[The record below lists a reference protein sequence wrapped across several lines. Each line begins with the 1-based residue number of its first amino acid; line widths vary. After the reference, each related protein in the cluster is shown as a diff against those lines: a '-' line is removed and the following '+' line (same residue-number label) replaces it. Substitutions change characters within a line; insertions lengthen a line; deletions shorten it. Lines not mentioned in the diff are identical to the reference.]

1 MILIKNIDTYS
12 PEHVGRKDIL
22 TSFDKIVY
30 ISEKVDLPSSN
41 FPEVQIIDG
50 SDLRAIPGIIDLHVH
65 IIGGGGEA
73 GFTSRAPELMLTQL
87 TTNGVTTCI
96 GLLGTDGTTR
106 SMGNLIAK
114 ARSLEIEGLNTYV
127 WTGSYKVPTRTI
139 TDSARGDIILVDKI
153 IGIGEIAISDHRS
166 SHPSNEDLIHLA
178 TEARLGGM
186 LSGKC
191 GILHVH
197 VGDGKNG
204 INPLFYMRKNSEIPF
219 SNILPTHINRN
230 ALLFNQATEYAM
242 EGGFVD
248 ITTSIRPEGNDDV
261 VHPVVAFQELL
272 KHNISP
278 YQITMSSDSGGSSPI
293 FDTKGNLIKFGIGS
307 PSSNIEI
314 LQSSIKAGIPIELAL
329 IPFTSSPAK
338 LLKLNGKGILSEGAS
353 SDIVLLDKDLKIHSV
368 ICKGKLMV
376 YNYKPIVFG
385 YFENHDI

>member
-1 MILIKNIDTYS
+1 MILIKNIDTYC
-12 PEHVGRKDIL
+12 PDHIGRKDIL
-22 TSFDKIVY
+22 TCFDKILY
-30 ISEKVDLPSSN
+30 ISNKVNLPSSN
-41 FPEVQIIDG
+41 FPKVQIIDG
-50 SDLRAIPGIIDLHVH
+50 SELSAIPGIIDLHVH

-87 TTNGVTTCI
+87 TSNGITTCI

-204 INPLFYMRKNSEIPF
+204 IDPLFYIKENSEIPC

-230 ALLFNQATEYAM
+230 ASLFNQAIEYAK

-261 VHPVVAFQELL
+261 VDPVIAFQELL

-293 FDTKGNLIKFGIGS
+293 FDKQGNLVKFGIGS

-314 LQSSIKAGIPIELAL
+314 LQSCINAGIPIELAL
-329 IPFTSSPAK
+329 IPFTSSPSK
-338 LLKLNGKGILSEGAS
+338 LLRLNGKGILREEAS
-353 SDIVLLDKDLKIHSV
+353 SDIVLLDKDFKIHSV
-368 ICKGKLMV
+368 ICKGNLMV
-376 YNYKPIVFG
+376 YNYKPIIFG
-385 YFENHDI
+385 NFENHST

>member
-1 MILIKNIDTYS
+1 MILIKNIDIYS
-12 PEHVGRKDIL
+12 PEHIGRKDIF
-22 TSFDKIVY
+22 TSFDKIAY
-30 ISEKVDLPSSN
+30 ISEKIDLPSSN
-41 FPEVQIIDG
+41 FPKAEVIDG
-50 SDLRAIPGIIDLHVH
+50 SNLTAIPGIIDLHVH
-65 IIGGGGEA
+65 IIGGGGEG

-87 TTNGVTTCI
+87 TTNGITTCV

-166 SHPSNEDLIHLA
+166 SNPSDEDLIYLA

-204 INPLFYMRKNSEIPF
+204 INPLFYMKRNSEIPY

-230 ALLFNQATEYAM
+230 QLVFEQAIEYAKD
-242 EGGFVD
+242 GGFVD
-248 ITTSIRPEGNDDV
+248 ITTSIRPEGNGE
-261 VHPVVAFQELL
+261 VHPVDAFQELL

-278 YQITMSSDSGGSSPI
+278 YQITMSSDCGGSSPV
-293 FDTKGNLIKFGIGS
+293 FDNKGNLLKFAIGS

-314 LQSSIKAGIPIELAL
+314 LQSCIKAGIPMESAL

-338 LLKLNGKGILSEGAS
+338 LLKLNGKGTISEGNS

-376 YNYKPIVFG
+376 YNYKPVVFG
-385 YFENHDI
+385 FFENQNA

>member
-12 PEHVGRKDIL
+12 PEHIGKNDIL
-22 TSFDKIVY
+22 TTFDKIAY
-30 ISEKVDLPSSN
+30 ISEKIDLPSGN
-41 FPEVQIIDG
+41 FPETEIIDG
-50 SDLRAIPGIIDLHVH
+50 SKLKAIPGIIDLHVH
-65 IIGGGGEA
+65 ITGGGGEG
-73 GFTSRAPELMLTQL
+73 GFISRAPELMLTQL

-114 ARSLEIEGLNTYV
+114 ARSLELEGLNTYV
-127 WTGSYKVPTRTI
+127 WTGSYAVPTRTI

-166 SHPSNEDLIHLA
+166 SHPSDEDLIHLA

-204 INPLFYMRKNSEIPF
+204 INPLFYIRKNSEIPF

-230 ALLFNQATEYAM
+230 SLVFKQAIEYAM
-242 EGGFVD
+242 DGGFVD
-248 ITTSIRPEGNDDV
+248 ITTSIRPEGNDE
-261 VHPVVAFQELL
+261 VHPVDAFQELL

-293 FDTKGNLIKFGIGS
+293 FDKDGNLTKCGVGS

-314 LQSSIKAGIPIELAL
+314 LQSCIKAGIPMELAL

-338 LLKLNGKGILSEGAS
+338 LLKLNGKGNLTEGAS
-353 SDIVLLDKDLKIHSV
+353 SDIILLDENLKIHSV

-385 YFENHDI
+385 AFENNK

>member
-12 PEHVGRKDIL
+12 PEHLGRKDIL
-22 TSFDKIVY
+22 TSFDKIAY
-30 ISEKVDLPSSN
+30 ISENIDLPSSN
-41 FPEVQIIDG
+41 FPEALIIDG
-50 SDLRAIPGIIDLHVH
+50 SELAAIPGIVDLHVH

-73 GFTSRAPELMLTQL
+73 GFNSRAPELMLTQL
-87 TTNGVTTCI
+87 TTNGITTCV

-106 SMGNLIAK
+106 SMGSLIAK
-114 ARSLEIEGLNTYV
+114 SRSLEIEGLSTYV
-127 WTGSYKVPTRTI
+127 WTGSYKLPTRTI
-139 TDSARGDIILVDKI
+139 TDSPRGDIILVDKI

-166 SHPSNEDLIHLA
+166 SNPSNEQLIYLA
-178 TEARLGGM
+178 SEARVGGM

-230 ALLFNQATEYAM
+230 HLVFNQAIEYAM
-242 EGGFVD
+242 DGGFVD
-248 ITTSIRPEGNDDV
+248 ITTSIRPEGNDE
-261 VHPVVAFQELL
+261 VHPVEAFQELL

-293 FDTKGNLIKFGIGS
+293 FDKSGNLIKFGIGS

-314 LQSSIKAGIPIELAL
+314 LQSCIKAGIPMELAL

-338 LLKLNGKGILSEGAS
+338 LLKLNGKGSLSEGAS
-353 SDIVLLDKDLKIHSV
+353 SDIILLDKDLKIHSV

-376 YNYKPIVFG
+376 HNYKPIVFG
-385 YFENHDI
+385 AFENNRIC

>member
-1 MILIKNIDTYS
+1 MILIKNIDTYK
-12 PEHVGRKDIL
+12 PEHIGRKDIL
-22 TSFDKIVY
+22 TSFDKIAY
-30 ISEKVDLPSSN
+30 ISEKIDLPLSN
-41 FPEVQIIDG
+41 FPKSEIIDG
-50 SDLRAIPGIIDLHVH
+50 SNLIAIPGIIDLHVH

-87 TTNGVTTCI
+87 TTNGITTCV

-106 SMGNLIAK
+106 NMGNLIAK

-127 WTGSYKVPTRTI
+127 WTGSYNVPTRTI

-204 INPLFYMRKNSEIPF
+204 INPLFYIRKNSEIPF

-230 ALLFNQATEYAM
+230 GLLFNQAIEYAVD
-242 EGGFVD
+242 GGFVD
-248 ITTSIRPEGNDDV
+248 ITTSIRPEGDDDV
-261 VHPVVAFQELL
+261 VDPVVAFQELL

-293 FDTKGNLIKFGIGS
+293 FDNSGNLIKFGIGS

-314 LQSSIKAGIPIELAL
+314 LQNIINAGIPVEIAL

-338 LLKLNGKGILSEGAS
+338 LLKLNGKGVLSEGSS
-353 SDIVLLDKDLKIHSV
+353 SDIILLDKNLKIHSV

-376 YNYKPIVFG
+376 YNYTPIVFG
-385 YFENHDI
+385 NFENHSI

>member
-1 MILIKNIDTYS
+1 MFLIKNIDTYT
-12 PEHVGRKDIL
+12 PDHVGRKDIL
-22 TSFDKIVY
+22 VSFDKIAY
-30 ISEKVDLPSSN
+30 ISEKVDLPSAN
-41 FPEVQIIDG
+41 FPKTDIIDG
-50 SDLRAIPGIIDLHVH
+50 SNYIAIPGIIDLHVH

-73 GFTSRAPELMLTQL
+73 GFTSRAPELMLTQF
-87 TTNGVTTCI
+87 TTNGITTCI

-127 WTGSYKVPTRTI
+127 WTGSYEVPTRTI
-139 TDSARGDIILVDKI
+139 TDNARGDIILVDKI
-153 IGIGEIAISDHRS
+153 IGIGEVAISDHRA
-166 SHPSNEDLIHLA
+166 SHPSDEDLIHLA

-204 INPLFYMRKNSEIPF
+204 INPLFYIRKNSEIPF

-230 ALLFNQATEYAM
+230 SLVFKQAIEYAK

-248 ITTSIRPEGNDDV
+248 ITTSIRPEEDDV
-261 VHPVVAFQELL
+261 VHPVDAFKELL
-272 KHNISP
+272 KNNVSP

-293 FDTKGNLIKFGIGS
+293 FDTNGNLIKFGVGS

-314 LQSSIKAGIPIELAL
+314 LQESIKSGISMEIAL
-329 IPFTSSPAK
+329 IPFTSSPAR
-338 LLKLNGKGILSEGAS
+338 LLKLNGKGTLIEGSGA
-353 SDIVLLDKDLKIHSV
+353 DIILLDKNLKIYSV

-385 YFENHDI
+385 VFEDNSI

>member
-1 MILIKNIDTYS
+1 MILIKNIDIYN
-12 PEHVGRKDIL
+12 PEHIGRKDIL
-22 TSFDKIVY
+22 TSFDKIEY
-30 ISEKVDLPSSN
+30 ISEKISLPTDN
-41 FPEVQIIDG
+41 FPKAEVIDG
-50 SDLRAIPGIIDLHVH
+50 SELTAIPGIIDLHVH
-65 IIGGGGEA
+65 ITGGGGEG

-87 TTNGVTTCI
+87 TTNGITTCV

-106 SMGNLIAK
+106 SMGNLLAK

-127 WTGSYKVPTRTI
+127 WTGSYEVPTRTI
-139 TDSARGDIILVDKI
+139 TDSPRGDIILVDKI

-166 SHPSNEDLIHLA
+166 SHPSEEDLIHLT

-204 INPLFYMRKNSEIPF
+204 IKPLSDMINNSEIPY
-219 SNILPTHINRN
+219 SNVLPTHINRN
-230 ALLFNQATEYAM
+230 GMVFKQAIEYAAD
-242 EGGFVD
+242 GGFVD
-248 ITTSIRPEGNDDV
+248 ITTSIRPEGNDE
-261 VHPVVAFQELL
+261 VHPVDAFKEFL

-278 YQITMSSDSGGSSPI
+278 YQITMSSDCGGSSPV
-293 FDTKGNLIKFGIGS
+293 FDNQGKLKKFAIGS

-314 LQSSIKAGIPIELAL
+314 LQGCIKAGIPMETAL

-338 LLKLNGKGILSEGAS
+338 LLKLDGKGILSEGAA
-353 SDIVLLDKDLKIHSV
+353 SDIVLLDKDLKVHSV

-376 YNYKPIVFG
+376 SNYKPVVFG
-385 YFENHDI
+385 FFENHK

>member
-12 PEHVGRKDIL
+12 PDHIGRKDIL
-22 TSFDKIVY
+22 TIFDKIAY

-41 FPEVQIIDG
+41 FPKAEIIDG
-50 SDLRAIPGIIDLHVH
+50 SELRAIPGIIDLHVH
-65 IIGGGGEA
+65 IIGGGGEG

-166 SHPSNEDLIHLA
+166 SHPSDEDLIHLA

-204 INPLFYMRKNSEIPF
+204 ITPLFNIRKNSEIPF

-230 ALLFNQATEYAM
+230 HLVFNQAIEYAM
-242 EGGFVD
+242 DGGFVD
-248 ITTSIRPEGNDDV
+248 ITTSIRPEGNDE
-261 VHPVVAFQELL
+261 VHPVEAFQELL

-293 FDTKGNLIKFGIGS
+293 FDKSGNLIKFGIGS

-314 LQSSIKAGIPIELAL
+314 LQSCIKAGIPMELAL

-338 LLKLNGKGILSEGAS
+338 LLKLNGKGSLSEGAS
-353 SDIVLLDKDLKIHSV
+353 SDIILLDKDLKIHSV

-376 YNYKPIVFG
+376 HNYKPIVFG
-385 YFENHDI
+385 AFENNRIC

>member
-12 PEHVGRKDIL
+12 PEHLGIKDIL
-22 TSFDKIVY
+22 ITFDKIAH
-30 ISEKVDLPSSN
+30 ISEKIDLPSSN
-41 FPEVQIIDG
+41 FPETKIIDG
-50 SDLRAIPGIIDLHVH
+50 SKLRAIPGIIDLHVH
-65 IIGGGGEA
+65 ITGGGGEG
-73 GFTSRAPELMLTQL
+73 GFISRAPELMLTEL

-114 ARSLEIEGLNTYV
+114 ARSLELEGLNTYV
-127 WTGSYKVPTRTI
+127 WTGSYAVPTRTI

-166 SHPSNEDLIHLA
+166 SNPSDKDLIYLA

-219 SNILPTHINRN
+219 SNVLPTHINRN
-230 ALLFNQATEYAM
+230 SLVFKQAIEYAKD
-242 EGGFVD
+242 GGFVD
-248 ITTSIRPEGNDDV
+248 ITTSIRPEGNDE
-261 VHPVVAFQELL
+261 VHPVDAFQELL

-293 FDTKGNLIKFGIGS
+293 FDKEGNLIKFGIGS

-314 LQSSIKAGIPIELAL
+314 LQSCIKDGMSMELAL

-338 LLKLNGKGILSEGAS
+338 LLKLDGKGKLTEGAS
-353 SDIVLLDKDLKIHSV
+353 SDIILLDEDLKIHSV
-368 ICKGKLMV
+368 ICKGKFMV
-376 YNYKPIVFG
+376 YDYKPIVFG
-385 YFENHDI
+385 AFENNKS

>member
-1 MILIKNIDTYS
+1 MILIKNIDTYT
-12 PEHVGRKDIL
+12 PDHIGKKDIL
-22 TSFDKIVY
+22 VSFDKIAYV
-30 ISEKVDLPSSN
+30 SEKIDLPSNN
-41 FPEVQIIDG
+41 FPKTDIIDG
-50 SDLRAIPGIIDLHVH
+50 SDYIAIPGIIDLHVH

-73 GFTSRAPELMLTQL
+73 GFTSRAPELMLTQF

-106 SMGNLIAK
+106 NMGNLIAK

-127 WTGSYKVPTRTI
+127 WTGSYEVPTRTI
-139 TDSARGDIILVDKI
+139 TDNARGDIILVDKI
-153 IGIGEIAISDHRS
+153 IGIGEVAISDHRA
-166 SHPSNEDLIHLA
+166 SHPSDEDLIHLA
-178 TEARLGGM
+178 AEARLGGM

-204 INPLFYMRKNSEIPF
+204 INPLFYIRENSEIPF

-230 ALLFNQATEYAM
+230 SLVFKQAIEYAKQ
-242 EGGFVD
+242 GGFVD
-248 ITTSIRPEGNDDV
+248 ITTSIRPEGDDV
-261 VHPVVAFQELL
+261 VHPVDAFKELL
-272 KHNISP
+272 KNNISP

-293 FDTKGNLIKFGIGS
+293 FDTNGNLIKFGIGS

-314 LQSSIKAGIPIELAL
+314 LQKSIKSGISIEIAL

-338 LLKLNGKGILSEGAS
+338 LLKLDGKGTLIEGS
-353 SDIVLLDKDLKIHSV
+353 SADIILLDKNLKIYSV

-385 YFENHDI
+385 VFEDNSI